1 MMAQTSKA
9 RRTVTTTER
18 LQVTVEEAA
27 QMLSYSKR
35 TVYDLLQRRELPS
48 TGRGRLRRIPVAA
61 LHAYVDRLSH
71 ED

>member
-27 QMLSYSKR
+27 QMLS
-35 TVYDLLQRRELPS
+35 
-48 TGRGRLRRIPVAA
+48 
-61 LHAYVDRLSH
+61 
-71 ED
+71 

>member
-1 MMAQTSKA
+1 
-9 RRTVTTTER
+9 
-18 LQVTVEEAA
+18 
-27 QMLSYSKR
+27 MLSYSKR